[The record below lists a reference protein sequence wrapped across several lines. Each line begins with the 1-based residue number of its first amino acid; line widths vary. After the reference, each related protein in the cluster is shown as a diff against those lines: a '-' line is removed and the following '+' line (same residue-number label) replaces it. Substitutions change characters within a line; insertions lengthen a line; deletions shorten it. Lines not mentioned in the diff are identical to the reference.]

1 MLLTFY
7 RPESLELTNLAD
19 VISVTVSNSG
29 EFDTTVLTYARGEG
43 GMGLANVRRRLEL
56 CYGEEAEDRRP
67 VLGTVYID
75 KYELPKPF
83 PEKIR
88 VMIEPTE

>member
-19 VISVTVSNSG
+19 VISLTVSNSG

-56 CYGEEAEDRRP
+56 CYGEESRFKAKAENGITN
-67 VLGTVYID
+67 VGFF
-75 KYELPKPF
+75 LPLKLA
-83 PEKIR
+83 
-88 VMIEPTE
+88 

>member
-1 MLLTFY
+1 VT
-7 RPESLELTNLAD
+7 SGSTGC
-19 VISVTVSNSG
+19 SVREGRVHEEEKPFSGMFNSERETRNTV
-29 EFDTTVLTYARGEG
+29 R
-43 GMGLANVRRRLEL
+43 
-56 CYGEEAEDRRP
+56 YGEEAEDRRP